1 MLFLPFCYLYVIGDI
16 IISLALYDASMR
28 GYPNMVMAGIQL
40 CNV

>member
-16 IISLALYDASMR
+16 ISLALYDASVR